1 MLASVLHKVYVD
13 SSPKGELRWIDTA
26 TDDIGKHR
34 IGKGKA
40 VHEAEFQAVMVTL
53 DDILKGLQEKETVEL
68 YCDRKAVVDQLNHK
82 AGIKEK
88 SVLKI
93 ADKVWDLALQAR
105 KEKEIEVRFL
115 WVSRKENPA
124 GKMLGT

>member
-1 MLASVLHKVYVD
+1 MLHQVYVD
-13 SSPKGELRWIDTA
+13 SSPKGELRWIDRT
-26 TDDIGKHR
+26 TNEIGRHQIR
-34 IGKGKA
+34 KGRG
-40 VHEAEFQAVMVTL
+40 VHEAEFRAVMIAL
-53 DDILKGLQEKETVEL
+53 DDILQRIDGKEIVEL
-68 YCDRKAVVDQLNHK
+68 YCDRQVVVNQLNHK

-88 SVLKI
+88 TILKM
-93 ADKVWDLALQAR
+93 ADKVWNLAFQAR

>member
-1 MLASVLHKVYVD
+1 M
-13 SSPKGELRWIDTA
+13 A
-26 TDDIGKHR
+26 TNEIGRHR
-34 IGKGKA
+34 IGKGKE
-40 VHEAEFQAVMVTL
+40 VHEAEFLAVVKAL
-53 DDILKGLQEKETVEL
+53 DDLLKKLGAKEMVDL
-68 YCDRKAVVDQLNHK
+68 YCDRRVVVDQLNHK

-88 SVLKI
+88 TILKL
-93 ADKVWDLALQAR
+93 ADKVWNLSSQAR

>member
-1 MLASVLHKVYVD
+1 MRNVLHQVYVD

-26 TDDIGKHR
+26 TNEIGRHR
-34 IGKGKA
+34 IGKGRG
-40 VHEAEFQAVMVTL
+40 VHEAEFQALMVAL
-53 DDILKGLQEKETVEL
+53 DDTLQRLRDKETVEL
-68 YCDRKAVVDQLNHK
+68 YCDRQVVVNQLNHK

-88 SVLKI
+88 TILKM
-93 ADKVWDLALQAR
+93 ADKVWNLAFQAR